1 MNERKIKGHSGC
13 AQNVVES
20 PDGRLLVE
28 KGCEESYI
36 ERLKKQQEKQQ
47 ETHQLV
53 VNGTYKDISV
63 PSSEWKDN
71 KILMDY
77 IHSMSFVEYFERA
90 AINDLKKLTNILIN
104 YIDTELSLSEIK
116 TIEKD
121 KFIKKIESVQETC
134 GHNELVDVKK
144 VNKYFTLCKAKVL
157 SYDEINIPIGVCHGD
172 LTFSNMLFTD
182 SGMYLIDFLDSF
194 VETPLQDIVKIRQD
208 SKYGWS
214 TMMTDQKYN
223 IVHVKMVLNY
233 IDNCI
238 SSYFE
243 KYDFYKYYDM
253 LQYINILR
261 ILPYVKEQKVYE
273 RICEILD
280 SIKL

>member
-1 MNERKIKGHSGC
+1 MNELKIKGHSGC
-13 AQNVVES
+13 ALNVVES

>member
-1 MNERKIKGHSGC
+1 MNELKIKGHSGC
-13 AQNVVES
+13 ALNVVES

-214 TMMTDQKYN
+214 TMMTNQKYN

>member
-1 MNERKIKGHSGC
+1 MNELKIKGHSGC
-13 AQNVVES
+13 TLNVIES
-20 PDGRLLVE
+20 PDGMLLVE
-28 KGCEESYI
+28 KGCKESYI

-47 ETHQLV
+47 EAHQLV

>member
-1 MNERKIKGHSGC
+1 MNELKIKGHSGC
-13 AQNVVES
+13 TLNVIES

-28 KGCEESYI
+28 KGCTESYI
-36 ERLKKQQEKQQ
+36 ERLNKQQEKQQ
-47 ETHQLV
+47 YAQQLV

-77 IHSMSFVEYFERA
+77 IHSKSFIEYFERA
-90 AINDLKKLTNILIN
+90 AIDDLKKLTNTLIN
-104 YIDTELSLSEIK
+104 YIDAESSLSEIK
-116 TIEKD
+116 IIEKD

-134 GHNELVDVKK
+134 GHNELIDVKK
-144 VNKYFTLCKAKVL
+144 VNKYFTLCKAEVL
-157 SYDEINIPIGVCHGD
+157 SYNEINIPVGICHGD

-208 SKYGWS
+208 SKYEWS

>member
-1 MNERKIKGHSGC
+1 MNELKIKGHSGC
-13 AQNVVES
+13 ALNVVES

-144 VNKYFTLCKAKVL
+144 ANKYFTLCKAKVL

>member
-1 MNERKIKGHSGC
+1 MNELKIKGHSGC
-13 AQNVVES
+13 ALNVVES
-20 PDGRLLVE
+20 PDGRLVVE
-28 KGCEESYI
+28 KGCKESYI

-47 ETHQLV
+47 EAHQLV

-243 KYDFYKYYDM
+243 KYD
-253 LQYINILR
+253 LQLL
-261 ILPYVKEQKVYE
+261 LPAG
-273 RICEILD
+273 
-280 SIKL
+280 

>member
-1 MNERKIKGHSGC
+1 MNELKIKGHSGC
-13 AQNVVES
+13 TLNVIES

-28 KGCEESYI
+28 KGCKESYI
-36 ERLKKQQEKQQ
+36 ERLNKQQEKQQ
-47 ETHQLV
+47 YAQQLV

-77 IHSMSFVEYFERA
+77 IHSKSFIEYFERA
-90 AINDLKKLTNILIN
+90 AIDDLKKLTNTLIN
-104 YIDTELSLSEIK
+104 YIDAELSLSEIK

-134 GHNELVDVKK
+134 GHNELIDVKK

-157 SYDEINIPIGVCHGD
+157 SYNEINIPVGICHGD
-172 LTFSNMLFTD
+172 LTFSNMLFTN

-208 SKYGWS
+208 SKYEWS

-238 SSYFE
+238 SSYFA
-243 KYDFYKYYDM
+243 
-253 LQYINILR
+253 
-261 ILPYVKEQKVYE
+261 V
-273 RICEILD
+273 
-280 SIKL
+280 